1 MLFADIINGI
11 GVNRKNKEDYMM
23 KRTAI
28 FVALGLLMVSMAS
41 AVTAAEPYKI
51 GAVFAITGPA
61 AWLGEP
67 ERNTVKMIEEQIN
80 AQGGINGHPLEII
93 VEDTVGEEAKAVM
106 AVQKLINRDNVL
118 AIVGPTRSGTTMAV
132 IPIVEKAQVPLV
144 SCAAAEAIVN
154 PVRKWVFKT
163 PQKDSDAAIRIY
175 EKMKEMN
182 ISKVAIITS
191 TEGFG
196 MEGRKQLTQLA
207 PKMGITIVADET
219 YGPKDTDMTA
229 QLTKIKGTDAQAIV
243 NWSIVPGQATIIK
256 NKKQLGM
263 TMPLFQSHGFGN
275 IKYAKAAGDAAN
287 GLLFPA
293 GRLLVVESLP
303 DSHPQKALLAQ
314 YKKDY
319 ETKFKTDAS
328 TFGGHAYDALSL
340 VIAALKAVGPD
351 RAKIRDYI
359 ENTKSF
365 VGTGGVFNYSPE
377 DHTGLTKDAFEMIT
391 IQDGKFLPAK

>member
-1 MLFADIINGI
+1 
-11 GVNRKNKEDYMM
+11 MM

-196 MEGRKQLTQLA
+196 MEGRKQLTLLA

-328 TFGGHAYDALSL
+328 TFGGHAYDALNL

-359 ENTKSF
+359 ENTKNF

>member
-1 MLFADIINGI
+1 
-11 GVNRKNKEDYMM
+11 MM

-93 VEDTVGEEAKAVM
+93 IEDTVGEEAKAVM

-287 GLLFPA
+287 GVLFPA
-293 GRLLVVESLP
+293 GRLLVVDSLP

-328 TFGGHAYDALSL
+328 TFGGHAYDALNL

-359 ENTKSF
+359 ENTKNF

>member
-1 MLFADIINGI
+1 MRFAEIINGI

-67 ERNTVKMIEEQIN
+67 ERNTVKMVEEQIN

-93 VEDTVGEEAKAVM
+93 IEDTVGEEAKAVM

-229 QLTKIKGTDAQAIV
+229 QLTKIKGTDAQAII

-287 GLLFPA
+287 GVLFPA
-293 GRLLVVESLP
+293 GRLLVVDSLP

-319 ETKFKTDAS
+319 EAKFKTDAS
-328 TFGGHAYDALSL
+328 TFGGHAYDALNL

-359 ENTKSF
+359 ENTKNF

>member
-1 MLFADIINGI
+1 MKKVF
-11 GVNRKNKEDYMM
+11 GV
-23 KRTAI
+23 I
-28 FVALGLLMVSMAS
+28 VLGVWILGAAGSVM
-41 AVTAAEPYKI
+41 AAEPYKI

-67 ERNTVKMIEEQIN
+67 ERNTVKMIQEQVN

-93 VEDTVGEEAKAVM
+93 IEDTVGEEAKAVM

-132 IPIVEKAQVPLV
+132 IPIMEKAEVPLV

-154 PVRKWVFKT
+154 PVKKWVFKT

-182 ISKVAIITS
+182 ISKVAIITA

-207 PKMGITIVADET
+207 PKYGITIVADET

-256 NKKQLGM
+256 NRKQLGM
-263 TMPLFQSHGFGN
+263 TIPLFQSHGFGN
-275 IKYAKAAGDAAN
+275 IKYARAAGDAAD
-287 GLLFPA
+287 GILFPA
-293 GRLLVVESLP
+293 GRLLVADSLP
-303 DSHPQKALLAQ
+303 DNHPQKALLEK
-314 YKKDY
+314 YKNDY
-319 ETKFKTDAS
+319 ETKFKGDVS
-328 TFGGHAYDALSL
+328 TFGGHAYDALTV
-340 VIAALKAVGPD
+340 VIGALRAVGPD

-359 ENTKSF
+359 ENTKNF
-365 VGTGGVFNYSPE
+365 VGTGGIFNYSAE

-391 IQDGKFLPAK
+391 IKSGKFLPAQ

>member
-1 MLFADIINGI
+1 MKKVF
-11 GVNRKNKEDYMM
+11 GV
-23 KRTAI
+23 I
-28 FVALGLLMVSMAS
+28 VLGVWILGAAGSVM
-41 AVTAAEPYKI
+41 AAEPYKI

-67 ERNTVKMIEEQIN
+67 ERNTVKMIQEQVN

-93 VEDTVGEEAKAVM
+93 IEDTVGEEAKAVM

-132 IPIVEKAQVPLV
+132 IPIMEKAEVPLV

-154 PVRKWVFKT
+154 PVKKWVFKT

-182 ISKVAIITS
+182 ISKVAIIT

-207 PKMGITIVADET
+207 PKYGITIVADET

-256 NKKQLGM
+256 NRKQLGM
-263 TMPLFQSHGFGN
+263 TIPLFQSHGFGN
-275 IKYAKAAGDAAN
+275 IKYARAAGDAAD
-287 GLLFPA
+287 GILFPA
-293 GRLLVVESLP
+293 GRLLVADSLP
-303 DSHPQKALLAQ
+303 DNHPQKALLEK
-314 YKKDY
+314 YKNDY
-319 ETKFKTDAS
+319 ETKFKGDVS
-328 TFGGHAYDALSL
+328 TFGGHAYDALTV
-340 VIAALKAVGPD
+340 VIGALRAVGPD

-359 ENTKSF
+359 ENTKNF
-365 VGTGGVFNYSPE
+365 VGTGGIFNYSAE

-391 IQDGKFLPAK
+391 IKSGKFLPAQ